1 MATYIA
7 QLIAPEGIRQ
17 TLEFEA
23 ANDSAAAQA
32 TNDDLDPLNGLWASA
47 KTGPSTGSG
56 LRVPGHEMMLSLPT
70 LQAWAADFA
79 EIRAFFNS
87 L

>member
-1 MATYIA
+1 MKLFPRISTDCLFIKMATYIA

-32 TNDDLDPLNGLWASA
+32 TNDDLDPLNGLWASVQR
-47 KTGPSTGSG
+47 KPDPQQD
-56 LRVPGHEMMLSLPT
+56 L
-70 LQAWAADFA
+70 
-79 EIRAFFNS
+79 AFEYPDMR
-87 L
+87 